1 MANADSS
8 SDQAATG
15 AGQDIDPAETQEW
28 LAALEAVIE
37 HEGPERAHYLL
48 EQLIDKSRRSGTN
61 LPYNASTAYL
71 NTIPPHLKKAV
82 RAIQRSSSVFA
93 P

>member
-37 HEGPERAHYLL
+37 HEGPERAHFLL

-61 LPYNASTAYL
+61 LPYNACLLYTSPSPRDATL
-71 NTIPPHLKKAV
+71 SRMP
-82 RAIQRSSSVFA
+82 SSA
-93 P
+93 